1 MDASE
6 IRRRMARY
14 YSQNGEDCFIWNLFD
29 FQDGGLFIDVGAFDG
44 KYLSNSYSF
53 AENGWKVICVEPLAQ
68 YAALCRQNQPQSI
81 CVNAACVGSEELE
94 AVTFAS
100 EPLGVYSRLEVKEG
114 DLDELKAL
122 YEKRGYENPGFEY
135 VEVAATTISRIVRE
149 HAAGMTIDV
158 LSVDVEGNEIDVLK
172 GADLTRNRPRLIC
185 AEANTEEARQALD
198 EFLSGLGYVHLRQ
211 MSVNHFYSAEPA
223 LIEAAKNISIRCAIE
238 RQTHPRGIEYT
249 FPGMLS
255 GQIINEPAQQAQQR
269 LNESLHQARQQLQQV
284 QQQLQRSQLDADEKQ
299 NHLLQNIEQL
309 EQALRTLHNDHAR
322 QKQLLDATRN
332 ALVDLVE
339 SNERAFLLGW
349 LKRPGTSDDLA
360 EPAAS
365 LRKLDGMMSDARL
378 RPIPGRTRLC
388 IAGFVR
394 AQNEAF
400 AADLARYSPALS
412 QPNIV
417 AHHARNTVLI
427 KTCLRLG
434 IPVVVV
440 LGQPDVEIAA
450 MRKQS
455 GQSLKKCLQQWHRFH
470 EKLLPLLGAITIVR
484 AEDITEHSATI
495 ASTVLA
501 NTRTLLKTKPAPATS
516 PVPTN
521 SAAGKIDLS
530 RAMRLYEKLTS
541 GAHVLIPKHG

>member
-6 IRRRMARY
+6 IRRRMTRY
-14 YSQNGEDCFIWNLFD
+14 YSQNGEDCFIWNLLD
-29 FQDGGLFIDVGAFDG
+29 FQEAGLFIDVGAFDG

-53 AENGWKVICVEPLAQ
+53 AENGWKVICVEPLTQ
-68 YAALCRQNQPQSI
+68 YAELCRKNQPQSI
-81 CVNAACVGSEELE
+81 CVNAACVGSDGLE
-94 AVTFAS
+94 VVTFAS

-122 YEKRGYENPGFEY
+122 YEKRGYENAGFQHI
-135 VEVAATTISRIVRE
+135 EVAATTISRIVRE

-198 EFLSGLGYVHLRQ
+198 EFLVGLGYEHLRQ

-238 RQTHPRGIEYT
+238 RQIHPRGIEYT

-269 LNESLHQARQQLQQV
+269 LNDKLHQTQR
-284 QQQLQRSQLDADEKQ
+284 QLQRSQLDADERQ
-299 NHLLQNIEQL
+299 NQLLQNIAQL
-309 EQALRTLHNDHAR
+309 EQALRTLRNDHAR

-339 SNERAFLLGW
+339 DNARASPLRW
-349 LKRPGTSDDLA
+349 LKRADPAAAIG
-360 EPAAS
+360 EPAYS
-365 LRKLDGMMSDARL
+365 LSKLDDMMSDARL

-388 IAGFVR
+388 IGGFVR

-412 QPNIV
+412 QPNVI
-417 AHHARNTVLI
+417 AHHVRSTVLI

-434 IPVVVV
+434 IPVVIV
-440 LGQPDVEIAA
+440 LGQPAVEITALHQ
-450 MRKQS
+450 QS
-455 GQSLKKCLQQWHRFH
+455 GRSLKKCEQQWRRFH
-470 EKLLPLLGAITIVR
+470 EKLLPLLGAVTLVR
-484 AEDITEHSATI
+484 TEDIAEHSATI
-495 ASTVLA
+495 AATVLA
-501 NTRTLLKTKPAPATS
+501 NTRTLLKSKPAPAAP
-516 PVPTN
+516 PVAAS
-521 SAAGKIDLS
+521 SAAGGMDLS
-530 RAMRLYEKLTS
+530 RATRLYEKLTS
-541 GAHVLIPKHG
+541 GRHVLVPKHS